1 MLKVSFLML
10 LAMAL
15 AATGVHARL
24 DLFAIGQLL
33 TPNTQPDQN
42 VGCQKI
48 PFLLCDR
55 VCDACVCD
63 RSAPEISQCTC
74 AQWKTFGEHPRSDGA
89 QVQVIEKEKSQI
101 TVESASGTIPY
112 TECIKTCDECFCTMM
127 WPPESNV
134 CICNNHKKSKKPAAV
149 AKEVIDGAQVQVIE
163 KEKSQITVESASGT
177 IPYTECIKTCDEC
190 FCTMMWPPESNVCIC
205 NNHKKSKKP
214 AAVAKEVI
222 DGAQVQMIEKEKS
235 QITVESASGT
245 IPYTECIKTCDECFC
260 TMMWPPESNVC
271 FCNNHKKSKKPAA
284 VAEEVIDGAQVQVIE
299 KEKSQITV
307 ESASGT
313 IPYTECIKTC
323 DICFCTLKWPPE
335 SNVCICN
342 NNRKSKKPAA
352 VAEEVTAELHSELD
366 LVSKPVAKSVGG
378 WIPYPKCMKKCDECV
393 ICTKNYP
400 IEAALCYCGKKTASN
415 SKKPALEYAEKLL
428 TKLDVVAIPVAK
440 PVGGFIPYP
449 ECTEKCDECVI
460 CTLIYPIEKALCYCG
475 MKTKAEGRA
484 LPISLSE

>member
-1 MLKVSFLML
+1 MMKVSFFML

-15 AATGVHARL
+15 AATAVHARL

-33 TPNTQPDQN
+33 TPNTQPGQN

-55 VCDACVCD
+55 VCDGCICD
-63 RSAPEISQCTC
+63 RRVSEVAECTC
-74 AQWKTFGEHPRSDGA
+74 AQWKPFGEHPRS
-89 QVQVIEKEKSQI
+89 
-101 TVESASGTIPY
+101 
-112 TECIKTCDECFCTMM
+112 
-127 WPPESNV
+127 
-134 CICNNHKKSKKPAAV
+134 
-149 AKEVIDGAQVQVIE
+149 DGAQVQVIE

>member
-1 MLKVSFLML
+1 MMKVSFFML

-15 AATGVHARL
+15 AATAVHARL

-33 TPNTQPDQN
+33 TPNTQPGQN

-55 VCDACVCD
+55 VCDGCICD
-63 RSAPEISQCTC
+63 RRVSEVAECTC
-74 AQWKTFGEHPRSDGA
+74 AQWKPFGEHPRSDGA

-284 VAEEVIDGAQVQVIE
+284 VAEEVI
-299 KEKSQITV
+299 
-307 ESASGT
+307 
-313 IPYTECIKTC
+313 
-323 DICFCTLKWPPE
+323 
-335 SNVCICN
+335 
-342 NNRKSKKPAA
+342 
-352 VAEEVTAELHSELD
+352 AELHSELD

-460 CTLIYPIEKALCYCG
+460 CTFIYPIEKALCYCG

-484 LPISLSE
+484 LPISLAE

>member
-1 MLKVSFLML
+1 MMKVSFFML

-15 AATGVHARL
+15 AATAVHARL

-33 TPNTQPDQN
+33 TPNTQPGQN

-55 VCDACVCD
+55 VCDGCICD
-63 RSAPEISQCTC
+63 RRVSEVAECTC
-74 AQWKTFGEHPRSDGA
+74 AQWKPFGEHPRSDGA

-214 AAVAKEVI
+214 AAVAK
-222 DGAQVQMIEKEKS
+222 
-235 QITVESASGT
+235 
-245 IPYTECIKTCDECFC
+245 
-260 TMMWPPESNVC
+260 
-271 FCNNHKKSKKPAA
+271 
-284 VAEEVIDGAQVQVIE
+284 EVIDGAQVQVIE

>member
-1 MLKVSFLML
+1 MMKVSFFML

-15 AATGVHARL
+15 AATAVHARL

-33 TPNTQPDQN
+33 TPNTQPGQN

-55 VCDACVCD
+55 VCDGCICD
-63 RSAPEISQCTC
+63 RRVSEVAECTC
-74 AQWKTFGEHPRSDGA
+74 AQWKPFGEHPRSDGA

-284 VAEEVIDGAQVQVIE
+284 VAEEVI
-299 KEKSQITV
+299 
-307 ESASGT
+307 
-313 IPYTECIKTC
+313 
-323 DICFCTLKWPPE
+323 
-335 SNVCICN
+335 
-342 NNRKSKKPAA
+342 
-352 VAEEVTAELHSELD
+352 ELHSELD

-460 CTLIYPIEKALCYCG
+460 CTFIYPIEKALCYCG

-484 LPISLSE
+484 LPISLAE

>member
-74 AQWKTFGEHPRSDGA
+74 AQWKTFGEHPRS
-89 QVQVIEKEKSQI
+89 
-101 TVESASGTIPY
+101 
-112 TECIKTCDECFCTMM
+112 
-127 WPPESNV
+127 
-134 CICNNHKKSKKPAAV
+134 
-149 AKEVIDGAQVQVIE
+149 DGAQVQVIE